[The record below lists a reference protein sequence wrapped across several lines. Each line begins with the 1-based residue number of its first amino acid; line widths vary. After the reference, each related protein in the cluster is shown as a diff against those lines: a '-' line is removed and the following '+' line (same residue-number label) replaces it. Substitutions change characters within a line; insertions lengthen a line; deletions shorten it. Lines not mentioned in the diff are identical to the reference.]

1 MHKNILLDRFP
12 SENIHSFYDLFSKE
26 KFNIPIVTC
35 WGDKI
40 KLDNNTKVYDDVDIS
55 SGIYNEE
62 TPWSLNSSDIKFIS
76 EYEGIFTIL
85 LSRSSISPCSWT
97 VSEMSTHI
105 YELVNFWNYH
115 LIKNDIQ
122 ICFSFYPPHDPSS
135 FALYLI
141 SKKLKIPYIFIDN
154 GLVGKKIK
162 FLSCSLQERNLLI
175 RNKYSPSPEWAKEI
189 LKNHQKD
196 ILSQFELSTPAFMN
210 RNKLIE
216 KKRSLKERLKFRFF
230 LYIEYVA
237 KYKIKSLGKIFSHVI
252 NSSFPVAPY
261 CYKYNRKSWHK
272 QLGQISRIKYFF
284 IRRKILKRNKKLL
297 SIYKKLSFKNQNY
310 KNYNYIYFSA
320 PLMPESTVFP
330 FAMQNNSI
338 KIAIRRI
345 LNFLPDGWKIVYK
358 TNPFQFS
365 PNFASASNYIDWFS
379 FDFFHEINLSNR
391 IIYAPMDVPA
401 DELIKNSRGTA
412 SINGSVGYES
422 IAFGK
427 YTLIFSPTWY
437 DELDGVILCKTNQD
451 IIEYFDLITSKNKF
465 VANFPSTKVSNN
477 VIFVE
482 ENQIDNDFDKH
493 LYPKIV
499 EKFMSAYEIF
509 NKLDEKKWLI

>member
-1 MHKNILLDRFP
+1 MNKKILLYRFR
-12 SENIHSFYDLFSKE
+12 SENINYFYSLFSKK
-26 KFNIPIVTC
+26 KFDIPIVTY
-35 WGDKI
+35 WGKRI
-40 KLDNNTKVYDDVDIS
+40 KLNNNTKVYNDVDIS

-62 TPWSLNSSDIKFIS
+62 TPWSLTSSDIKFIS

-85 LSRSSISPCSWT
+85 LSRSSLSPCSWT

-105 YELVNFWNYH
+105 YELVNFWKYH
-115 LIKNDIQ
+115 LLKNDIQ

-154 GLVGKKIK
+154 GLAGKKIR

-175 RNKYSPSPEWAKEI
+175 RNKYSPTPEWAKEI

-196 ILSQFELSTPAFMN
+196 ILNQFELSTPGFMN
-210 RNKLIE
+210 RNKIIE
-216 KKRSLKERLKFRFF
+216 KKRSMKERLKFRIF
-230 LYIEYVA
+230 LYTEYIL
-237 KYKIKSLGKIFSHVI
+237 KYKVKSFSKILSHIV
-252 NSSFPVAPY
+252 NSSFPIAPD
-261 CYKYNRKSWHK
+261 CFKYNRKIWHK
-272 QLGQISRIKYFF
+272 QSGQINRIQFFF

-297 SIYKKLSFKNQNY
+297 NIYKKTSSKNQNY
-310 KNYNYIYFSA
+310 KNYNYIYFAA
-320 PLMPESTVFP
+320 PLMPESTVLP

-338 KIAIRRI
+338 KIIIRRI

-358 TNPFQFS
+358 ANPIQFS
-365 PNFASASNYIDWFS
+365 SNLASSSNYIDWFS
-379 FDFFHEINLSNR
+379 SDFFHEINFSNK
-391 IIYAPMDVPA
+391 IIYAPIDEPA

-427 YTLIFSPTWY
+427 YTLIFSPVWY

-451 IIEYFDLITSKNKF
+451 IIRYFDLITSKKKF
-465 VANFPSTKVSNN
+465 VADFSSTKVSND
-477 VIFVE
+477 VIFNE
-482 ENQIDNDFDKH
+482 ENQIDNDFNKN

-499 EKFMSAYEIF
+499 DKFMSAYEIF
-509 NKLDEKKWLI
+509 NRLDEKKWLL